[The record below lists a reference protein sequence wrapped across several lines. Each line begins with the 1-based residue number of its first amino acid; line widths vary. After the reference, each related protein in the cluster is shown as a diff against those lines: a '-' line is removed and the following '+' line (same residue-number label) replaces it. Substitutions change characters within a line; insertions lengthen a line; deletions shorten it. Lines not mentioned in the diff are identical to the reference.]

1 MPSPIQTRGFEV
13 SVMPD
18 VQLADPRMFNP
29 YGGIVDG
36 LGAGMKLA
44 GGLQDIVL
52 RRHQQKLQDAQEAR
66 SAEQSAYNIGRRP
79 TAERM
84 DAANLALVENRKT
97 LADAELPQQVGKA
110 EGIVEKQTGTFTDTD
125 EDGNE
130 VEYGN
135 LEFFDPVTGERGTY
149 TGRPLRMLRTKA
161 QIDSD
166 NLKGEAA
173 VRASDALA
181 NNRNTPKDSYERAVS
196 RFQQAEAGGDPEEI
210 QFWRNRLERL
220 NAMPGTLAPGTTSG
234 RRLEVLA
241 VDAGFTQEQA
251 AVLAGTTEGVSAM
264 NKLGTQMKILGT
276 QGFVP
281 EDLKL
286 TPAEQAA
293 VNAAKRPSASAP
305 ARAAAPAPVPA
316 RPPAAGGAPVPEMF
330 PMSFS
335 ARPPVPQFNTSEEA
349 QAAYDAGQ
357 IKEGQEIRVAGQL
370 GRWQ

>member
-1 MPSPIQTRGFEV
+1 MQSPIQTRGFEV

-97 LADAELPQQVGKA
+97 LADAKLPGQVGEA
-110 EGIVEKQTGTFTDTD
+110 EGIVEKQTGTFTDPD

-135 LEFFDPVTGERGTY
+135 FEFFNPVTGERGTY
-149 TGRPLRMLRTKA
+149 TGRPLRTLRTKA

-181 NNRNTPKDSYERAVS
+181 KSRDSYGLAVS

-234 RRLEVLA
+234 RRLERLA
-241 VDAGFTQEQA
+241 VDAGFTQEQGEA
-251 AVLAGTTEGVSAM
+251 LAGTQEGVSAM
-264 NKLGTQMKILGT
+264 NKLGAQMKMLGT

-281 EDLKL
+281 DELKL